1 MARQAS
7 PAAAA
12 GLPAYDSEMLHCTFL
27 KGEAQD
33 VDLAQGAAS
42 NVRSPRFFAGLAL
55 SKSLAD
61 RQNEAARVLAS
72 EPAQGKSVSKSRCT
86 ASFRE
91 PGTIDYTVQ
100 ITCDAN
106 SGAGSRIG
114 GSKV

>member
-42 NVRSPRFFAGLAL
+42 NVRSSRFFAGLAL
-55 SKSLAD
+55 RRLAFSLLSQHKAS
-61 RQNEAARVLAS
+61 ESARVGARFTAHRHSIL
-72 EPAQGKSVSKSRCT
+72 SR
-86 ASFRE
+86 ARHNRL
-91 PGTIDYTVQ
+91 Y
-100 ITCDAN
+100 
-106 SGAGSRIG
+106 GSDHL
-114 GSKV
+114 